1 MKTKTTKDKILYE
14 ALKLFA
20 GEGYGSVSVEQIASA
35 VGIKAPSLY
44 KHYKSKRDI
53 FDSILARMSEMDAEG
68 AREHSMP
75 ETTIDEDE
83 ESYKMT
89 SVQQIKT
96 YTKAQFLHWTQDEFS
111 SCFRRLLTIEKY
123 RNPEMKE
130 LYRQYLAGGPLDY
143 MKDIFASLTGKL
155 EGAEQTAL
163 EFYAPIFMLYYVYDE
178 AEDKEAVIKAADSHI
193 ECFFCK
199 LEEGRKVGN

>member
-1 MKTKTTKDKILYE
+1 MKRKTTKDKILQE
-14 ALKLFA
+14 ALRLFA
-20 GEGYGSVSVEQIASA
+20 CEGYGDVSVEQIASA

-53 FDSILARMSEMDAEG
+53 FDSILARMVEMDAEG

-75 ETTIDEDE
+75 ETTVDNDE
-83 ESYKMT
+83 EAYKKT
-89 SVQQIKT
+89 SVRQIKT

-130 LYRQYLAGGPLDY
+130 LYHQYLAGGPLDY
-143 MKDIFASLTGKL
+143 MKDIFASLTGKS
-155 EGAEQTAL
+155 EGAEETAL
-163 EFYAPIFMLYYVYDE
+163 EFYAPIFMLYYIYDA

-193 ECFFCK
+193 ERFFCRF
-199 LEEGRKVGN
+199 EERKGRN